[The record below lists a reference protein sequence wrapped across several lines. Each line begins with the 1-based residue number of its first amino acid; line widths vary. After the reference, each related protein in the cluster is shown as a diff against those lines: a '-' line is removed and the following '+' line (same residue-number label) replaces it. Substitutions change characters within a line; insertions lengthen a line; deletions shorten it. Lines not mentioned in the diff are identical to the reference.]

1 MRARHVVCS
10 SVLSLLVEGTA
21 FAQTAEP
28 APAGKSVEEVEAIK
42 KQSAEWLTTCLSDWD
57 AATHISR
64 MNGVRRTPAVG
75 GTCHNRRCVRIRPG
89 RLGWRE
95 VHCTDEAG

>member
-1 MRARHVVCS
+1 VRARHVVCS

-57 AATHISR
+57 AATHMSKDEWR
-64 MNGVRRTPAVG
+64 ATCERVSTEREQFYLNTPGALSIG
-75 GTCHNRRCVRIRPG
+75 ERALR
-89 RLGWRE
+89 
-95 VHCTDEAG
+95 